1 MKLELYLSSF
11 VQRWHTDIHLAR
23 LGQTLGHHQWGVATL
38 IAALHPNPSRD
49 LLLVALTHD
58 AGEVMTGDL
67 PWGFKQSFPE
77 VAEMVEEAGG
87 AARDMMINR
96 RLDLS
101 ETDARWITL
110 ADGLEAW
117 LYVAVNMP
125 ERLAQGD
132 WQHARRW
139 LEGQAFA
146 LGVAGPVVALMKE
159 AE

>member
-1 MKLELYLSSF
+1 VKLELYLSSF
-11 VQRWHTDIHLAR
+11 VQRWHTDLHLAR
-23 LGQTLGHHQWGVATL
+23 LGQTLGHHQWGAATL
-38 IAALHPNPSRD
+38 IAVLHPNPSRD
-49 LLLVALTHD
+49 LLLAALTHD

-67 PWGFKQSFPE
+67 PWDFKQSFPE

-87 AARDMMINR
+87 VARDMMINR

-101 ETDARWITL
+101 ETDQKWIAL
-110 ADGLEAW
+110 ADALEAW

-146 LGVAGPVVALMKE
+146 LGVPGPVVALMRE